1 MKRALRIAWWLLVLL
16 VAWLTA
22 PREAHA
28 YPWMIRDGYTGC
40 ATCHADPS
48 GGGLLTAYGR
58 AESERLLSFA
68 PREKDKSPSL
78 SSEALFGLV
87 PEPEGLLYSFAYRA
101 ALFGSKTEAQPAN
114 ARVILMQADARA
126 QLTVAKRLRFN
137 ASLGFVPF
145 GGQLAAIV
153 PDSRFQAVSREH
165 WVGVDVGE
173 HREIL
178 VRAGRIALPYGL
190 RGNEH
195 PMWIRTG
202 ARTDIA
208 SHQQHGVAIARTTNR
223 SRAEALAIL
232 GNYQTGPDLYRERGY
247 ALFYEH
253 VLHRAVTL
261 GISSLVTHA
270 KGDLFRSRRKPVTR
284 QAHGL
289 FARARASERV
299 VLSGQAD
306 LVTRHPSGRDD
317 EIGLA
322 SLLQADVQIVRGF
335 HVLPAFE
342 TQKIRFD
349 RDETSY
355 GAWLSFA
362 AFPYTHTEIRLD
374 LVGRAVGTPNGSV
387 TNGTGLL
394 SWHLY
399 L

>member
-1 MKRALRIAWWLLVLL
+1 MSRMLRWACFLLLSVVTLL
-16 VAWLTA
+16 IA
-22 PREAHA
+22 PREAQA

-68 PREKDKSPSL
+68 PREKDKSPSR
-78 SSEALFGLV
+78 SSEALFGLL
-87 PEPEGLLYSFAYRA
+87 PEPEGLLYSFGYRA
-101 ALFGSKTEAQPAN
+101 ALFGTKTEEQPASG
-114 ARVILMQADARA
+114 RVILMQADARA

-137 ASLGFVPF
+137 ASVGIVPF

-153 PDSRFQAVSREH
+153 PDSRIQAVSREH
-165 WVGVDVGE
+165 WVGIDLGE
-173 HREIL
+173 RGDTL
-178 VRAGRIALPYGL
+178 LRAGRIALPYGL

-208 SHQQHGVAIARTTNR
+208 SHQQHGLAVARTTQR
-223 SRAEALAIL
+223 SRFEALAIL

-253 VLHRAVTL
+253 VLQRGLTL
-261 GISSLVTHA
+261 GASSLVTHA
-270 KGDLFRSRRKPVTR
+270 RGDLFRSRRKPITR

-289 FARARASERV
+289 FARARLSNSV
-299 VLSGQAD
+299 VLAGQAD

-317 EIGLA
+317 EIGA
-322 SLLQADVQIVRGF
+322 VGMLQADVQIVRGF
-335 HVLPAFE
+335 HVLPAAE
-342 TQKIRFD
+342 TQKLRFD
-349 RDETSY
+349 KDETSY

-374 LVGRAVGTPNGSV
+374 LVGRSVGTPVGSV